1 VWIIATLATSQNWLK
16 KTLRE
21 RERERETHTH
31 THTHTQRDREERE
44 EEAEEI
50 VIRWDMK
57 KPKTKL

>member
-1 VWIIATLATSQNWLK
+1 LATSQNWLK

-31 THTHTQRDREERE
+31 THTHTKRYREERE

>member
-1 VWIIATLATSQNWLK
+1 MWIIATLATSQNWLK

-21 RERERETHTH
+21 RERETH
-31 THTHTQRDREERE
+31 THTHTQKETEERE

>member
-21 RERERETHTH
+21 RERETH
-31 THTHTQRDREERE
+31 THTHTQKETEERE

>member
-31 THTHTQRDREERE
+31 THTHTKRYREERE